1 METIETFSEAARTLI
16 HRKDLTRLKQLLTET
31 PAGDIVDGFDALD
44 IDERPVVFRLLPKE
58 KAVEVFDLL
67 DPAVQ
72 GDLLES
78 FTDKQQVEFLGTL
91 DPDDRVHLLD
101 ELPARVA
108 KTLLE
113 RLPREKRDVTNA
125 LLGYEDGTVGRI
137 MSPMFVDVK
146 RHMTVEE
153 AQQRIRTRRDGQDWN
168 ITTVYVTDEA
178 RKFEGAL
185 RLSDLVT
192 AEPGTK
198 TGQLL
203 DPDQYTVYTYDDEE
217 DAARLLQDRD
227 LTELPVLDREQRL
240 VGVLTADDA
249 MDVLEHETTSDMYDK
264 AGLVSVESFQSDRS
278 YSLIN
283 GSLTHVMAV
292 RIPFLL
298 ITLIGGMLAGVVVD
312 AWEETLEAVIA
323 TAVFMPV
330 IMDMGGNV
338 GTQSSTIFTR
348 GLVLGQISPGRF
360 GRFWLME
367 TRNGAA
373 MGVLLGILGGGIAA
387 VWQGIPQ
394 LGLAIGLSI
403 MLTVTLAASIGYMIP
418 FVLLKFGFDQAA
430 GADPFITTIK
440 DILGLIIYFSMV
452 TIFVPGV
459 V

>member
-113 RLPREKRDVTNA
+113 RLPREKRDITNA

-153 AQQRIRTRRDGQDWN
+153 AQQRIRTRRNGQDWN
-168 ITTVYVTDEA
+168 ITTVYVTDES

-192 AEPGTK
+192 AEPGTT

-203 DPDQYTVYTYDDEE
+203 DPDQYTVYTFDDEE

-283 GSLTHVMAV
+283 GSLPHVMAV

-373 MGVLLGILGGGIAA
+373 MGVLLGILGGGIAV